1 MIVVKITLNMIL
13 ELTSIFALC
22 AALIWLVKTVRGAM
36 AADHLEQGGKICE
49 FDYTFLKGDEEAWP
63 CWGAALSVVSEYCRG
78 QGLGSF
84 GSPTYKGLRKME
96 EYERENL
103 GIGSA

>member
-1 MIVVKITLNMIL
+1 VIVVKIAINTIL
-13 ELTSIFALC
+13 ELTSIFALVVG
-22 AALIWLVKTVRGAM
+22 LIFVLKTVHGAM
-36 AADHLEQGGKICE
+36 TADPLEQGGKLCE

-63 CWGAALSVVSEYCRG
+63 CWGAAMSVVMEYCKN

-103 GIGSA
+103 GIG

>member
-1 MIVVKITLNMIL
+1 MIVVKIVMSTIL
-13 ELTSIFALC
+13 ELTSIFAGV
-22 AALIWLVKTVRGAM
+22 AALLWLLKTVHGAM
-36 AADHLEQGGKICE
+36 TADPLEQGGKLTS
-49 FDYTFLKGDEEAWP
+49 FDYTFLKGDEEEWP
-63 CWGAALSVVSEYCRG
+63 CWGAAMSVVMEYCRG

-103 GIGSA
+103 G